1 MISIS
6 QRFTLVT
13 KIMKKAWSILAMYRL
28 GFYRILLSQIPVQTK
43 QTIYHLKALL
53 TLNAMVQVTPSYLQL
68 QQLKSRK
75 HLESTHQNCCIVLYI
90 KLGRSYE
97 AGNCTIEISVTRAFK

>member
-28 GFYRILLSQIPVQTK
+28 GFYRILLSQIPVQNQTNYISFESSPHAERNGARHTFIPPITAVKK
-43 QTIYHLKALL
+43 QKA
-53 TLNAMVQVTPSYLQL
+53 P
-68 QQLKSRK
+68 RK
-75 HLESTHQNCCIVLYI
+75 HPP
-90 KLGRSYE
+90 KLLHCAVYQTGK
-97 AGNCTIEISVTRAFK
+97 VV

>member
-28 GFYRILLSQIPVQTK
+28 GFYRILLSQILVQNQTNYISFESSPHAERNGASHTFIPPITAVKK
-43 QTIYHLKALL
+43 QKA
-53 TLNAMVQVTPSYLQL
+53 P
-68 QQLKSRK
+68 RK
-75 HLESTHQNCCIVLYI
+75 HPP
-90 KLGRSYE
+90 KLLHCAVYQTGK
-97 AGNCTIEISVTRAFK
+97 VV